1 MNSGEPE
8 FGTLLKYISHSRV
21 GVGERARHKRRH
33 LDHPKC
39 LSLDIKPSRAFKYRA
54 AETHF
59 VKPIPGFTPA
69 RLFCRW
75 SQLGHRGWVAL
86 DSKNRPP
93 VALIES
99 RKTIGPQR
107 RLSLSGERYA
117 DWTKWKPLIEKPGK
131 TQYLHDWLVGCG
143 CDLYATSMRPLCTFM
158 QP

>member
-117 DWTKWKPLIEKPGK
+117 HNSKQTNEIGFKLQKLIVIG
-131 TQYLHDWLVGCG
+131 
-143 CDLYATSMRPLCTFM
+143 
-158 QP
+158 QPKSPAVKDIWFGSL